1 MCQVRH
7 SSPAHP
13 SGGQLMAHAVPS
25 SRLHSMPSRR
35 NASKTNHS
43 LRGRVGLA
51 ASRRVLLT
59 LAAATLLLGCSGP
72 DISGADGGTASKSDL
87 TACERDRLAAALG
100 LIDGAEPSLPL
111 DPADEPLADIARDI
125 CALDGGASGPAAA
138 PDTGVRTPAQERD
151 AALPA
156 ALVRAPAL
164 FDPSDAPPGIDEALD
179 NLWVACGQGS
189 AAACNAL
196 LYESSAGS
204 DYEAFAFSCGGREN
218 LHCNVAARRTRR
230 RRRLAGRRIRT
241 HLAAPGEHPRTGR
254 LVGGVRGGKQ
264 PRVCAARA
272 VRTGG
277 IGICQLR
284 LDLRRSHHP
293 RLCAAR
299 RRRRRSACAS
309 RAIAARPA
317 ARRRRVPGS
326 AVGALRRRRCDGMPR
341 LGHLRTARKRL
352 RALRPV
358 MRLAGGPRL
367 RPTVRRAL
375 RRLSP
380 GPERP
385 VSEASLSGKHRAKPW
400 PEWPVS
406 PIA

>member
-1 MCQVRH
+1 
-7 SSPAHP
+7 
-13 SGGQLMAHAVPS
+13 
-25 SRLHSMPSRR
+25 MPSRR

-218 LHCNVAARRTRR
+218 LHCNVLLGEPGADAGLLGVEFEPTSPPPGNIPELDGWWAACGEGSSRACAQLVLSAPGGSAYASFGWTCGGRTTRDCALLVGDDGVPPA
-230 RRRLAGRRIRT
+230 LAGRSPHDPPPGDDEYLDQLWERCGAADATACRD
-241 HLAAPGEHPRTGR
+241 LATFGPPGSDYERYALSCGW
-254 LVGGVRGGKQ
+254 
-264 PRVCAARA
+264 RA
-272 VRTGG
+272 VR
-277 IGICQLR
+277 
-284 LDLRRSHHP
+284 
-293 RLCAAR
+293 
-299 RRRRRSACAS
+299 ACA
-309 RAIAARPA
+309 
-317 ARRRRVPGS
+317 
-326 AVGALRRRRCDGMPR
+326 R
-341 LGHLRTARKRL
+341 LFA
-352 RALRPV
+352 
-358 MRLAGGPRL
+358 
-367 RPTVRRAL
+367 
-375 RRLSP
+375 
-380 GPERP
+380 E
-385 VSEASLSGKHRAKPW
+385 LSGG
-400 PEWPVS
+400 
-406 PIA
+406 